1 MQMSAHLD
9 AEIAAMPMPE
19 EYRNKLM
26 TVACNDCLAKSQVPF
41 HIVGGKCR
49 ECGTYNTTRLKD
61 ELIDAPMNQD
71 LQQPEM
77 PNSQ

>member
-1 MQMSAHLD
+1 MSAHLD
-9 AEIAAMPMPE
+9 AEIAAMPMPA

-61 ELIDAPMNQD
+61 ELVDAPMNQD
-71 LQQPEM
+71 LQQPDTQ
-77 PNSQ
+77 NSQQM